1 MITGTG
7 TTIVFLVVAFLL
19 GMLIA
24 FVLVTP
30 ARASMDR
37 TTRERNRE
45 EKTLEHELSDLRR
58 QHAQLEAEHTG
69 VVAERDHL
77 RQQLTSMSG
86 PTIPAADGTGT
97 LERERATQRV
107 ETGSREEQPGLGER
121 LREMFHAP
129 TSEDDTHDHATWTSD
144 RPSAPTA

>member
-1 MITGTG
+1 MITGTV
-7 TTIVFLVVAFLL
+7 IVLLVVAFLL

-37 TTRERNRE
+37 GARERNRE
-45 EKTLEHELSDLRR
+45 EKTLERELSDLRR

-77 RQQLTSMSG
+77 RQQLTAMSG
-86 PTIPAADGTGT
+86 ADTPAAGGTGT
-97 LERERATQRV
+97 SERERVTQRT
-107 ETGSREEQPGLGER
+107 ETASSDEQPGFGER

-129 TSEDDTHDHATWTSD
+129 TPEDEAREDGARTSD
-144 RPSAPTA
+144 RPPAPTA

>member
-1 MITGTG
+1 MITGTV
-7 TTIVFLVVAFLL
+7 IAFLVGAFLL

-37 TTRERNRE
+37 STRDRNRE
-45 EKTLEHELSDLRR
+45 EKTLGRELSDLRR

-86 PTIPAADGTGT
+86 PATLPATDGAHT
-97 LERERATQRV
+97 LERERETQRTQTDSV
-107 ETGSREEQPGLGER
+107 EDQPGFGER

-129 TSEDDTHDHATWTSD
+129 TPRDETRDGSTWTSN
-144 RPSAPTA
+144 RPPTPTS